1 METQKNAKTIE
12 GALPKSVGGTGAGN
26 WNIDGDSYQ
35 FVPGKMENCDLV
47 KFDDA
52 GNKVEKGQG
61 GFSDQNGDHGT
72 QGKG

>member
-35 FVPGKMENCDLV
+35 FVPEKMGTDDV
-47 KFDDA
+47 HFDDA
-52 GNKVEKGQG
+52 GILVQE
-61 GFSDQNGDHGT
+61 DCPE
-72 QGKG
+72 

>member
-12 GALPKSVGGTGAGN
+12 GSLPKSVGGTGAGN

-52 GNKVEKGQG
+52 GNKVVIHWNPDALKSLRG
-61 GFSDQNGDHGT
+61 SNGI
-72 QGKG
+72 

>member
-1 METQKNAKTIE
+1 MVQEH
-12 GALPKSVGGTGAGN
+12 GT

-61 GFSDQNGDHGT
+61 GFSDQSGDHGM
-72 QGKG
+72 QEKAKNLKSGKNREESWKKRKN

>member
-1 METQKNAKTIE
+1 MAQKNATTIE

-52 GNKVEKGQG
+52 GIKVEKGQG
-61 GFSDQNGDHGT
+61 GFSDQSGDHGT
-72 QGKG
+72 EGKG